1 MARRAR
7 GFTLIELLVGTVTT
21 AIILSAVAAA
31 FVGVQGSY
39 QTEARIKVA
48 VEGMRTATDFIEQR
62 LRMAG
67 YGVDPRFAFDFDVS
81 TAALP
86 GGTKSNYHIVLGK
99 GLPDSITDD
108 LAFRYRDAAWMRR
121 GTFSGGIQLD
131 SGTFGMGFPAGQ
143 RFIVSCV
150 GGKDYVVVK
159 ATSAV
164 SRTATALVG
173 TVDAALTPTA
183 SVGAPC
189 LTRTGDNLPYVML
202 LHEMRL
208 RIMPLE
214 GRPFLVAF
222 PSLDSL
228 DASTAVPLAADVESF
243 QVAYVMNRPSPTST
257 NNALPAVDA
266 SSAVKNWV
274 LGDDGS
280 PDADRVPDPAA
291 SPAPLYTTPYDDPAR
306 FNKHPANIRAVRL
319 SISVRSTTPEASKRR
334 AFSRLSLEDSGEA
347 AAADGFYRTNMTTTV
362 RMPNM
367 LSRSAFN
374 PPVGGEDPAGNVWGG

>member
-62 LRMAG
+62 LHMAG
-67 YGVDPRFAFDFDVS
+67 YGVDPRFAFDFDVA

-86 GGTKSNYHIVLGK
+86 GGTKSNYRIVLGK

-131 SGTFGMGFPAGQ
+131 KDTFGMGFPAGQ

-159 ATSAV
+159 ATGAV
-164 SRTATALVG
+164 ARTATALTG
-173 TVDAALTPTA
+173 AVDAALTPAA
-183 SVGAPC
+183 SIGAPC

-208 RIMPLE
+208 RIVPLD

-222 PSLDSL
+222 PNLDSL
-228 DASTAVPLAADVESF
+228 DTSTAVPLAADVESF
-243 QVAYVMNRPSPTST
+243 QVAYVMNRPSPVSA
-257 NNALPAVDA
+257 NKGLPEVDA
-266 SSAVKNWV
+266 SSSVKNWV

-280 PDADRVPDPAA
+280 PAADRVPDPAA
-291 SPAPLYTTPYDDPAR
+291 SPAPLYTTPYEDPAR
-306 FNKHPANIRAVRL
+306 YNKHPANIRAVRL
-319 SISVRSTTPEASKRR
+319 SISVRSTSPEASKRR
-334 AFSRLSLEDSGEA
+334 AFARLSLEDSGEA
-347 AAADGFYRTNMTTTV
+347 AAADGFYRTNMNTTV
-362 RMPNM
+362 RVPNM

>member
-7 GFTLIELLVGTVTT
+7 GFTLIELMVGTVTT

-31 FVGVQGSY
+31 FMGVQGSY

-67 YGVDPRFAFDFDVS
+67 YGVDPRFAFDFDVA

-86 GGTKSNYHIVLGK
+86 GGTKSNYTIVLGK
-99 GLPDSITDD
+99 GLPNSITDD

-131 SGTFGMGFPAGQ
+131 SSAFGMGFPAGQ
-143 RFIVSCV
+143 RFVVSCV
-150 GGKDYVVVK
+150 GGKDYVVVR
-159 ATSAV
+159 ATSPVA
-164 SRTATALVG
+164 RTDSALTG
-173 TVDAALTPTA
+173 ALDMALTPAA
-183 SVGAPC
+183 SIGAPC
-189 LTRTGDNLPYVML
+189 LTRGGENLPYVML
-202 LHEMRL
+202 LHEMRV
-208 RIMPLE
+208 RIMSLD

-222 PSLDSL
+222 PNLDSL
-228 DASTAVPLAADVESF
+228 DTSTAVPLAADVESF
-243 QVAYVMNRPSPTST
+243 QVSYVMNRPSPISV
-257 NNALPAVDA
+257 NNTLPAVD
-266 SSAVKNWV
+266 SSSTVKNWV

-280 PDADRVPDPAA
+280 AAADRVPDPAT
-291 SPAPLYTTPYDDPAR
+291 SPAPLYTTPYDDPTR
-306 FNKHPANIRAVRL
+306 FNRHPANIRAVRL
-319 SISVRSTTPEASKRR
+319 SISMRSTTPEASKRR

>member
-21 AIILSAVAAA
+21 AIILTAVAAT

-67 YGVDPRFAFDFDVS
+67 YGVDPRFAFDFT

-86 GGTKSNYHIVLGK
+86 SATKSNYRIVLGK

-121 GTFSGGIQLD
+121 GIYSAGIQLD
-131 SGTFGMGFPAGQ
+131 GGTFGMGFSAGQ

-164 SRTATALVG
+164 SRTSTALSG
-173 TVDAALTPTA
+173 TVDTALTPAA
-183 SVGAPC
+183 SIGAPC
-189 LTRTGDNLPYVML
+189 LSRTGDNLPYVML

-208 RIMPLE
+208 RIVPLD

-228 DASTAVPLAADVESF
+228 DTTTAVPLAADVESF
-243 QVAYVMNRPSPTST
+243 QVAYVMNRPSPAST
-257 NNALPAVDA
+257 NNALAAVDA
-266 SSAVKNWV
+266 SSPVKNWV
-274 LGDDGS
+274 LGDADS
-280 PDADRVPDPAA
+280 AATDRVPDPLA
-291 SPAPLYTTPYDDPAR
+291 SPAPLYTSAYEDPSR
-306 FNKHPANIRAVRL
+306 FNRHPANIRAVRL
-319 SISVRSTTPEASKRR
+319 SISVRSTSPEASKRR
-334 AFSRLSLEDSGEA
+334 AFARLSLEDSGEA
-347 AAADGFYRTNMTTTV
+347 ASADGFYRTNMTTTV
-362 RMPNM
+362 RVPNM
-367 LSRSAFN
+367 MSRSAFN